1 MGIST
6 GKTGTGDIADIN
18 MTPMIDVL
26 LVLLVIFIIVQ
37 QQLQRTFDIQL
48 PIDSDEAQANPSND
62 NIVMEITNAS
72 TILINTQQVAPQNLE
87 SRLREI
93 YDNRPKKVI
102 FVKASPDVEYGK
114 VIEYIDIARAAGVTV
129 VGAVLTPSLA
139 GTTNAGAQ

>member
-6 GKTGTGDIADIN
+6 GNTGSGDIADIN

-48 PIDSDEAQANPSND
+48 PVDNDAPANPTND
-62 NIVMEITNAS
+62 NIIMEITGAS
-72 TILINTQQVAPQNLE
+72 TISINTQQVAPQNLE

-93 YDNRPKKVI
+93 YSNRPKKVI
-102 FVKASPDVEYGK
+102 FVKAAPDVEYGK
-114 VIEYIDIARAAGVTV
+114 VIEYIDIARSAGVTV
-129 VGAVLTPSLA
+129 VGAVLTPSLSA
-139 GTTNAGAQ
+139 VGAQ

>member
-48 PIDSDEAQANPSND
+48 PVDQNEPSSPTND
-62 NIVMEITNAS
+62 NIVMEITGAN
-72 TILINTQQVAPQNLE
+72 TVLINTAQVAPQNLE
-87 SRLREI
+87 TRLREI
-93 YDNRPKKVI
+93 YTGRPKKVI
-102 FVKASPDVEYGK
+102 FVKAAPDVEYGK

-129 VGAVLTPSLA
+129 VGAVLTPALSA
-139 GTTNAGAQ
+139 VSNTGGQ